1 MTTNESPPI
10 PSRQPPRRAVRGAA
24 AAARIVPSAG
34 GGAPSR
40 GRAARGTAR
49 AKLIAAAHQTVRR
62 KGYAATTVDEICAVA
77 GVTKGAFFHHFASKD
92 ALAVAAAE
100 GWTERARPM
109 FELPPHTK
117 LDDPLDRL
125 LGHIDFRLAMLD
137 GPVEDFTCFVGTMV
151 QEAYA
156 TNDAIRAAC
165 EASIAAY
172 CEALAPDIEA
182 AIARHGI
189 SHGVGAMSLARH
201 VQAVLQGAF
210 IMAKTTNDPAIARDS
225 VTHLKRYIL
234 MLFGRG

>member
-1 MTTNESPPI
+1 MTTNRPSTSKASPA
-10 PSRQPPRRAVRGAA
+10 S
-24 AAARIVPSAG
+24 AAARTVPPAG
-34 GGAPSR
+34 GGRARQRAPR
-40 GRAARGTAR
+40 GSAR

-62 KGYAATTVDEICAVA
+62 KGYAATSVDEICAAA
-77 GVTKGAFFHHFASKD
+77 GVTKGAFFHHFDSKD

-109 FELPPHTK
+109 FELPPHTR
-117 LDDPLDRL
+117 LEDPLDRL
-125 LGHIDFRLAMLD
+125 LGHIDFRLAMLE

-165 EASIAAY
+165 EASINAY

-189 SHGVGAMSLARH
+189 AHGVGAMSLARH

-210 IMAKTTNDPAIARDS
+210 IMAKTANDADIARDS
-225 VTHLKRYIL
+225 VTHLKRYIG
-234 MLFGRG
+234 MLFGRGEPK